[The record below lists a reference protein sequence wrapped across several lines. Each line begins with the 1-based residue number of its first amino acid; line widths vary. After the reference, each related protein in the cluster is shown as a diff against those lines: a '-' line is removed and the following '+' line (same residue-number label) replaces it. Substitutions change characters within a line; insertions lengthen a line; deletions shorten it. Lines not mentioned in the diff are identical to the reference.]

1 MLITTGKED
10 EFVEIKNVENELR
23 NRYPKMNQVSKKHLL
38 NSIPRKWLKVG
49 LSSLGLA
56 LIFKNNVF
64 AISPMDIDIAGDI
77 SAPIYIP
84 VPIRICNV
92 ACPIVQIVSAVL
104 FIVTGLSILI
114 TRIKAKKQDEPK
126 KVKKWIKVLFIIS
139 LIVFIIS
146 VLTKF
151 VINFLNYY

>member
-1 MLITTGKED
+1 MRKED

-23 NRYPKMNQVSKKHLL
+23 TRYPKMNQVSKKHLL

-64 AISPMDIDIAGDI
+64 AISPMDIDIAGGI
-77 SAPIYIP
+77 PAPIP
-84 VPIRICNV
+84 APIRICNV

-104 FIVTGLSILI
+104 FIVTGLSVLI

-151 VINFLNYY
+151 VINLLNYY

>member
-1 MLITTGKED
+1 M
-10 EFVEIKNVENELR
+10 EIKNVENELR

-38 NSIPRKWLKVG
+38 NSIPKKWLKVG

-64 AISPMDIDIAGDI
+64 AISPMDIDIAGGI
-77 SAPIYIP
+77 PAPIP
-84 VPIRICNV
+84 APIRICNV

-151 VINFLNYY
+151 VINLLNYY